1 MGCAGQEFLDSSGTV
16 SAAAASSTSFLV
28 KHLKCRKGYLVCL
41 DSANIKDLLK
51 LETGNKEDG
60 EGEGE
65 GERTSFGLHLLW
77 RSETKTHAHKRD
89 YSEACGGLF
98 VCK

>member
-51 LETGNKEDG
+51 LETGNKGRRREGRG
-60 EGEGE
+60 ENQFWASLVMEV
-65 GERTSFGLHLLW
+65 RNKDSRPQKGLQRGVW
-77 RSETKTHAHKRD
+77 
-89 YSEACGGLF
+89 GF
-98 VCK
+98 VCV